1 MSKRWLATVLSC
13 AMLLGCLGGL
23 SLFVGADESD
33 GHYAYD
39 FTKRYADETYTGEGL
54 AWVDFDDGHGTFTA
68 DGFKA
73 AAGSPTHCYFQ
84 AEALRSDAPM
94 NLGLKVI
101 TTKNDDW
108 MNWQYNSATGG
119 DYKGIER
126 QKSSWMLYY
135 VVDDAQFGGKQNAG
149 ADFRM
154 QIWDQR
160 TVKRVDLYVLNAE
173 TLTSLTSEA
182 AIKAV
187 LADKVIGAAYTAYAD
202 KAAEIRKALTG
213 TLTQAKIN
221 GYFSELWSAE
231 ADLRSVKTK
240 MPSMPGY
247 YGGKITVDETT
258 GAITLGDGGFF
269 YYNWASE
276 MWTRLGVAAN
286 ETVDLEITLDYL
298 WATNGSTNT
307 GAPWCQFKTIQAD
320 GTGTKGDG
328 FGNLS
333 ADYHFVPD
341 QRSTITVSRKD
352 QLLMW
357 DNTLEG
363 EDHKD
368 NKDSWYMVLG
378 NAGEQTL
385 TIYGVSFK
393 ATKADG
399 SYTIATLGTTPDAQG
414 TDVKGYTVALKE
426 DIGLN
431 AALSLSD
438 GVATDPDA
446 KILITDSGAS
456 VKTEINVKDL
466 AKDDAGNCSVM
477 AELPAKTMKDTIY
490 IHVIS
495 GNDQWTTTYSVADY
509 AQYIL
514 DHQAED
520 AYAEAASLVKAMLNY
535 GAAAQ
540 TYFGYN
546 TGSLANASLADEDK
560 NLSGVDKTTLSHY
573 NSYNKKQ
580 SENGITLKAANLS
593 LLSKTTLRLFFDIG
607 DKDVSALT
615 FRRGEQV
622 LAVGQDGDQ
631 YYVEID
637 LAPNELAT
645 EVAVTV
651 EQDGAVLMTAQ
662 YAVMAYGYNVLRAD
676 ANTYGALQN
685 VIRALYLYN
694 AQAAAYA
701 G

>member
-1 MSKRWLATVLSC
+1 MVLSC

-23 SLFVGADESD
+23 SLFVSADETG

-39 FTKRYADETYTGEGL
+39 FVKKYNDDSYAGEGL
-54 AWVDFDDGHGTFTA
+54 TWVDFDDGHGTFTA

-73 AAGSPTHCYFQ
+73 AAGAPTHCYFQ

-94 NLGLKVI
+94 NLGLKVT

-108 MNWQYNSATGG
+108 MNWEYNSATG
-119 DYKGIER
+119 DKYKNVER

-135 VVDDAQFGGKQNAG
+135 VVDDAQFGGKQNAH

-160 TVKRVDLYVLNAE
+160 TIKRVDLYVLNTE
-173 TLTSLTSEA
+173 TLTSLTSEE
-182 AIKAV
+182 AIKTV
-187 LADKVIGAAYTAYAD
+187 LADKVIGAACTAYAD
-202 KAAEIRKALTG
+202 KAAEIREALTG
-213 TLTQAKIN
+213 TLTQAQIN
-221 GYFSELWSAE
+221 QYFNELWSAE

-240 MPSMPGY
+240 MPSTPGY
-247 YGGKITVDETT
+247 RDGKITVDETT

-276 MWTRLGVAAN
+276 MWKRLGVAAN
-286 ETVDLEITLDYL
+286 ELVDLEITLDYL
-298 WATNGSTNT
+298 WDTNGDSNT

-357 DNTLEG
+357 DNNLTG

-368 NKDSWYMVLG
+368 NKDSWFMTLG
-378 NAGEQTL
+378 NAGDQTL

-399 SYTIATLGTTPDAQG
+399 SYTIATLGTAPDAQG

-431 AALSLSD
+431 ASLSLSD
-438 GVATDPDA
+438 KVLADADA
-446 KILITDSGAS
+446 KVLITDSGAS

-466 AKDDAGNCSVM
+466 AKDSLGNYSVP
-477 AELPAKTMKDTIY
+477 AELPAKAMADTVY

-495 GNDQWTTTYSVADY
+495 GNDQWTATYSVLDY
-509 AQYIL
+509 AKYIL
-514 DHQAED
+514 EHKDED
-520 AYAEAASLVKAMLNY
+520 AYKDAVSLVKAMLNY

-540 TYFGYN
+540 TYFGHN
-546 TGSLANASLADEDK
+546 TNHLANASLADDDK
-560 NLSGVDKTTLSHY
+560 NVSDVTVDMLKDFGK
-573 NSYNKKQ
+573 NNVKQ
-580 SENGITLKAANLS
+580 SENGVTLKSANLS
-593 LLSKTTLRLFFDIG
+593 LLSKTTLRLFFTGADDATFKYG
-607 DKDVSALT
+607 DTELT
-615 FRRGEQV
+615 AYDDNGMK
-622 LAVGQDGDQ
+622 
-631 YYVEID
+631 YVEID
-637 LAPNELAT
+637 NITPDQLAKD
-645 EVAVTV
+645 VVVTV
-651 EQDGAVLMTAQ
+651 EKDGQTVMTAT
-662 YAVMAYGYNVLRAD
+662 YNVMSYGYNVLRASGD
-676 ANTYGALQN
+676 QYANLQN
-685 VIRALYLYN
+685 VIRALYKYGV
-694 AQAAAYA
+694 AASDYTAA
-701 G
+701 